1 MCASDGETAILI
13 DGETG
18 RMFVSKITVTA
29 IQRFM
34 RRFRLYELS
43 HRIDSLIDRNISIND
58 IRNFKKKKKKRI
70 LGTANEIKFYD
81 LKEYFSISKDQ

>member
-1 MCASDGETAILI
+1 
-13 DGETG
+13 
-18 RMFVSKITVTA
+18 
-29 IQRFM
+29 M

-58 IRNFKKKKKKRI
+58 IRNFKKKKRI

>member
-1 MCASDGETAILI
+1 
-13 DGETG
+13 
-18 RMFVSKITVTA
+18 
-29 IQRFM
+29 M

-58 IRNFKKKKKKRI
+58 IRNFFKKKRRI

>member
-1 MCASDGETAILI
+1 
-13 DGETG
+13 
-18 RMFVSKITVTA
+18 MFVSKITVTA

-58 IRNFKKKKKKRI
+58 IRNFKKKKRI

>member
-1 MCASDGETAILI
+1 MCERRRNRHLNRWRNGTDVCIEDNGYRDT
-13 DGETG
+13 
-18 RMFVSKITVTA
+18 KIYAT
-29 IQRFM
+29 FP
-34 RRFRLYELS
+34 LYELS

-58 IRNFKKKKKKRI
+58 IRNFKKKKRI

>member
-1 MCASDGETAILI
+1 
-13 DGETG
+13 
-18 RMFVSKITVTA
+18 MFVSKITVTA

-43 HRIDSLIDRNISIND
+43 HRIDSLIDRSISIND
-58 IRNFKKKKKKRI
+58 IRNFKKKKRI

>member
-1 MCASDGETAILI
+1 
-13 DGETG
+13 
-18 RMFVSKITVTA
+18 MFVSKITVTA

-58 IRNFKKKKKKRI
+58 IRNFKKKKKRI

>member
-1 MCASDGETAILI
+1 
-13 DGETG
+13 
-18 RMFVSKITVTA
+18 MFVSKITVTA

-34 RRFRLYELS
+34 RCFRLYELS

-58 IRNFKKKKKKRI
+58 IRNFKKKKRI